1 MCIRDSNNAVP
12 SISSWQRAGD
22 SIFYLETSPGAT
34 TASLRVR
41 DAGGRTRTLL
51 DPVSFDQNQSHAAIN
66 YFAPSPEGRYV
77 AVGVSLGGSE
87 DATLHIIDT
96 AAAKL
101 LPDAITRTQYA
112 GPSWTPDSKAPY
124 YARLQKL
131 PPGAPP
137 PPSTKTSGPSR
148 TPLAPI
154 PKPTPPSSAT
164 MSLRPPTC
172 TAPEAVG
179 PFRESDFSARCLG
192 HAPKSPPCPAP

>member
-1 MCIRDSNNAVP
+1 
-12 SISSWQRAGD
+12 
-22 SIFYLETSPGAT
+22 
-34 TASLRVR
+34 VR

-112 GPSWTPDSKAPY
+112 GPSWTPDSKALY

-131 PPGAPP
+131 APGAPP
-137 PPSTKTSGPSR
+137 TAIYENERTFPHTLGADPETDPAVFGHDVASSPDMYRPRSRRTLSGKRLLRKLPRSCPKKSALPSP
-148 TPLAPI
+148 
-154 PKPTPPSSAT
+154 
-164 MSLRPPTC
+164 
-172 TAPEAVG
+172 VN
-179 PFRESDFSARCLG
+179 F
-192 HAPKSPPCPAP
+192 